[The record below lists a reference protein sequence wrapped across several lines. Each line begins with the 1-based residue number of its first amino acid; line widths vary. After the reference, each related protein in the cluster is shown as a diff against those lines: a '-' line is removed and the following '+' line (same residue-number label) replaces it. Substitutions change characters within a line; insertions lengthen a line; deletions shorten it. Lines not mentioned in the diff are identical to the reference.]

1 MFVQWAGQKWESIS
15 EYLITES
22 GRMVI
27 MKGFEIKGL
36 SDAPDTHGDMYRPV
50 CKSQNKKMS

>member
-22 GRMVI
+22 SSMVI
-27 MKGFEIKGL
+27 RKAFEIKGS
-36 SDAPDTHGDMYRPV
+36 SDAPGMGTCTD
-50 CKSQNKKMS
+50 

>member
-22 GRMVI
+22 SRMVI
-27 MKGFEIKGL
+27 MKAFEMKGL
-36 SDAPDTHGDMYRPV
+36 SDAPGMGTCTD
-50 CKSQNKKMS
+50 

>member
-22 GRMVI
+22 SRMMI

-36 SDAPDTHGDMYRPV
+36 SDAPDTCGEMYRVV
-50 CKSQNKKMS
+50 CKGRNKKVS